1 MLCRLIPSKIPLSSQ
16 SSNDE
21 NGNAPAAAKY
31 FEDDAEISDYAKKA
45 VFALGGADIIKG
57 RGNNMFVPKATITRF
72 EAVQLIYN
80 AFLKEER

>member
-1 MLCRLIPSKIPLSSQ
+1 MMEK
-16 SSNDE
+16 